1 MKIRGFCWIFIARG
15 KPWEKA
21 STTPTA
27 NANRRDAF
35 IAERI
40 YEIDAN
46 LTILDKTVWWADA
59 SIYVNIYGAKSTVN
73 THQSF
78 HPLGTWHCRIAVN
91 MISPASSAPERRYV
105 WPGTV
110 EGSQGRLAIDPSRDG
125 LGNLRS
131 DSDNW
136 RGIPRKWWILS
147 D

>member
-1 MKIRGFCWIFIARG
+1 MKIRGFCRIFIARG

-59 SIYVNIYGAKSTVN
+59 SIYVNIYGANCEHSSVLPPAGNVALQDRSKHDLTGFFSARKKVRVAGYSRGKSR
-73 THQSF
+73 
-78 HPLGTWHCRIAVN
+78 P
-91 MISPASSAPERRYV
+91 PRY
-105 WPGTV
+105 WSITG
-110 EGSQGRLAIDPSRDG
+110 
-125 LGNLRS
+125 
-131 DSDNW
+131 
-136 RGIPRKWWILS
+136 WIGQLEIW
-147 D
+147 